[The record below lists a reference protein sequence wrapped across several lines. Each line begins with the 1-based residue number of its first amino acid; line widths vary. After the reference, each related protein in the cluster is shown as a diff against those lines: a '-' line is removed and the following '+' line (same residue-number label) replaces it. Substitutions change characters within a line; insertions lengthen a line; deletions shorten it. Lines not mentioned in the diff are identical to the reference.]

1 MTLRRPEPPVPDD
14 EWSEKRGPLI
24 LLVAFLVAVAWLN
37 RFIQDDAFIS
47 FRYASNLVSGHGLTW
62 NPGEPPV
69 AGYST
74 FLWTVLVSS
83 LLWLGVDPVIGSWAL
98 GLALFAGTLTA
109 TAALARDLLGKSID
123 AMCVVVVLGTN
134 YTFLAWATGGMETQ
148 LQAFLV
154 VTTTRLVFDVTR
166 VGHPPRLQLA
176 FCSVLLGLLLLT
188 RLDSA
193 VVVGVLGTFALTQ
206 IWYPRRARPLR
217 EAIVSSLTLV
227 IPGALIA
234 LSWLAW
240 CYAYYGDILPNTYYV
255 KLATSNSMFRG
266 LHYVYRFLAEYWI
279 LPLGLLLLLVRP
291 SATIRAYCRP
301 GDRRVTAIGILL
313 LAWCAYVVRAG
324 GDFMEFRFLVAVLPL
339 FVVWLWRGFSV
350 VYATGRL
357 RTAAVVTLVIA
368 SALHAVT
375 FRGSLDIESIAG
387 LAVHLAEAG
396 GDWDEIGR
404 SLSDLG
410 GEGPDLTIA
419 VGAAGAIPYYSGL
432 RTIDMRGLNDR
443 WVARHGHAVGTR
455 PGHQRMAPF
464 TYLVDQRVNL
474 VIGHPL
480 MSARDAQLPDFLTVD
495 ALSRLGLVDATEE
508 SVPGDARFVVIPVGS
523 SLRVTALYLRSGRRD
538 RSGHRRRTYQRHPIE
553 KDPLRQPSA
562 HVVRCD

>member
-1 MTLRRPEPPVPDD
+1 M
-14 EWSEKRGPLI
+14 SI
-24 LLVAFLVAVAWLN
+24 AFS
-37 RFIQDDAFIS
+37 Q
-47 FRYASNLVSGHGLTW
+47 
-62 NPGEPPV
+62 
-69 AGYST
+69 ST
-74 FLWTVLVSS
+74 
-83 LLWLGVDPVIGSWAL
+83 GS
-98 GLALFAGTLTA
+98 
-109 TAALARDLLGKSID
+109 
-123 AMCVVVVLGTN
+123 C
-134 YTFLAWATGGMETQ
+134 
-148 LQAFLV
+148 
-154 VTTTRLVFDVTR
+154 
-166 VGHPPRLQLA
+166 
-176 FCSVLLGLLLLT
+176 
-188 RLDSA
+188 
-193 VVVGVLGTFALTQ
+193 
-206 IWYPRRARPLR
+206 
-217 EAIVSSLTLV
+217 
-227 IPGALIA
+227 
-234 LSWLAW
+234 
-240 CYAYYGDILPNTYYV
+240 
-255 KLATSNSMFRG
+255 
-266 LHYVYRFLAEYWI
+266 
-279 LPLGLLLLLVRP
+279 PLGLLLLLVRP

-480 MSARDAQLPDFLTVD
+480 MSARDAQLPVFLTVD

-523 SLRVTALYLRSGRRD
+523 SLRVTALYLSPAAEIEAAIAA
-538 RSGHRRRTYQRHPIE
+538 GHISVI
-553 KDPLRQPSA
+553 PLKRI
-562 HVVRCD
+562 R